1 MVVAALCTAITIAVL
16 VIPVLFVFPLS
27 IGDTGTVV
35 FPPRGFTLKW
45 FGEVFTSKIWLGPI
59 MQSVVVGTGTA
70 ALSVLIGLVLARVTS
85 SIKSTTGKAVISG
98 LALAPI
104 IAPAILLAIGIFDVE
119 LKLKLTGTT
128 IGLVLAHTVIAAPL
142 AFALIAAAMAGANR
156 GVEEAAWTLGVSRT
170 RTFWTVVVRG
180 IMPSVVG
187 AFAIAFVTSWDE
199 VVLALFLQTGPNKTL
214 PVTIYKYL
222 ESGVVPTVPAMA
234 SLLIISVITIVAV
247 RGLVSSFLAR
257 RRTIVRERT

>member
-1 MVVAALCTAITIAVL
+1 MV
-16 VIPVLFVFPLS
+16 
-27 IGDTGTVV
+27 
-35 FPPRGFTLKW
+35 
-45 FGEVFTSKIWLGPI
+45 
-59 MQSVVVGTGTA
+59 
-70 ALSVLIGLVLARVTS
+70 IGLVLARVTS
-85 SIKSTTGKAVISG
+85 RMASTTWKAVISG

-128 IGLVLAHTVIAAPL
+128 IGLILAHTVIAAPL
-142 AFALIAAAMAGANR
+142 AYALIAAAMAGANR

-170 RTFWTVVVRG
+170 RAFWSVVVRG

-199 VVLALFLQTGPNKTL
+199 VVLALFLQTGPTKTL

-222 ESGVVPTVPAMA
+222 ESGVVPTVPAVA
-234 SLLIISVITIVAV
+234 SLLIISVVAIVAL
-247 RGLVSSFLAR
+247 RGVVGSICAR
-257 RRTIVRERT
+257 RRLVVREKT